1 MGQEPPRRTQGTQ
14 VKFVLVRRGQRVAAV
29 ASLAVSLAAGLAG
42 PAQAGLFDDEEA
54 RKAILD
60 LRTRIAQ
67 SDEAG
72 RARAAEIT
80 QLNQQIQL
88 LLEQLQ
94 GLRRNLLD
102 LNNQI
107 ESLRTEV
114 SQMRGGQEQLARDV
128 SELQKRQR
136 DIAQG
141 IDDRIRKLEPIKVS
155 VDGAEFLADP
165 EEKRQFD
172 EALGVLRGGD
182 FDKALAA
189 LMQFQRRYPGSGYG
203 DVARFWTANAL
214 YGKRDYKEAV
224 AAFRAFVTAAP
235 QHPKAPEALLSVANS
250 QIEAKDRP
258 GARKTLDELIKTYP
272 QSEAAKAGKERL
284 AATR

>member
-1 MGQEPPRRTQGTQ
+1 MIARR
-14 VKFVLVRRGQRVAAV
+14 FSAWAL
-29 ASLAVSLAAGLAG
+29 LAALSC
-42 PAQAGLFDDEEA
+42 PAYAGLFDDEEA

-60 LRTRIAQ
+60 LRARIAQ

-72 RARAAEIT
+72 RARAAEIAQLT
-80 QLNQQIQL
+80 QQLQQ

-94 GLRRNLLD
+94 GLRRNLLEM
-102 LNNQI
+102 NNQI
-107 ESLRTEV
+107 ELLRTEV
-114 SQMRGGQEQLARDV
+114 SQTRGGQEQLVREV

-155 VDGAEFLADP
+155 VDGAEFLAEP
-165 EEKRQFD
+165 EEKRQFE
-172 EALGVLRGGD
+172 EALGTLRSGD

-189 LMQFQRRYPGSGYG
+189 LAQFQRRYPGSGYT

-214 YGKRDYKEAV
+214 YGKRDYKESV
-224 AAFRAFVTAAP
+224 AAFRGFVVAAP
-235 QHPKAPEALLSVANS
+235 QHPKAPEALLAVANS
-250 QIEAKDRP
+250 QLESKDRV
-258 GARKTLDELIKTYP
+258 GARKTLDELIKSYP

-284 AATR
+284 ASLK